1 MNRNTKTDKKLKI
14 IYSAI
19 TISIMVFIFVQSA
32 MPDVVSAEESNFI
45 VRIITGIIEKT
56 NIGITNEEM
65 ISFLVRKTAH
75 FTEYAVFGASIYL
88 TAQQFFFRK
97 WWIAVLSWL
106 AGTLYAVSD
115 EIHQIFVPGRFGQVT
130 DVMIDSCGVALGVLI
145 TFLIL
150 SAVSKKKS
158 GNMDSNSDSLTK
170 DSQ

>member
-56 NIGITNEEM
+56 SIGITNEEM

-97 WWIAVLSWL
+97 RWIAVLSWL

-150 SAVSKKKS
+150 SAVSKKKT